1 MRLPLG
7 RGVYGDARTGQYVVD
22 VRFSSVLQATRLAL
36 SPPVTRFEIG
46 VCTDVAKQHDTGANQ
61 HLLRLFPRLPKFA
74 SPR

>member
-7 RGVYGDARTGQYVVD
+7 RGVYGDARTGWYVVD

-36 SPPVTRFEIG
+36 SSVTRFEIG